1 MANYYDRDTES
12 QSADTS
18 IDVLQSEFQG
28 IFIKDSNEIRIN
40 QTEAQALIVLQIA
53 LQAALDV
60 LLIAFD
66 LDDNDDDVRELQ
78 SIIQSIKAAQLQC
91 QKIIIK
97 DFNDITLNQQQIQID
112 ALIQVALQ
120 LLAKLEAKFI
130 ERPNR
135 FVAYCDINGE
145 IEKIHVKN
153 TGRCKEL
160 LVPGCTVYL
169 EESDNPNRK
178 TKYSLISVIKENR
191 LINMDSQVTNKMVCE
206 ALKDKS
212 LILPGFDE
220 EITLIKPEKTYGNS
234 RFDVYLE
241 GKTKKAFI
249 EIKGCTLEE
258 DNIVKFPDAKTD
270 RGVKHVKELI
280 KAKEDGYLAYIIIV
294 IQMKDVLYFTPNIER
309 HKEFKDVLK
318 EADEKGVKIL
328 AYDSIVNI
336 DNIKLNKPVKVVL

>member
-1 MANYYDRDTES
+1 
-12 QSADTS
+12 
-18 IDVLQSEFQG
+18 
-28 IFIKDSNEIRIN
+28 
-40 QTEAQALIVLQIA
+40 
-53 LQAALDV
+53 
-60 LLIAFD
+60 
-66 LDDNDDDVRELQ
+66 
-78 SIIQSIKAAQLQC
+78 
-91 QKIIIK
+91 
-97 DFNDITLNQQQIQID
+97 
-112 ALIQVALQ
+112 
-120 LLAKLEAKFI
+120 
-130 ERPNR
+130 
-135 FVAYCDINGE
+135 
-145 IEKIHVKN
+145 
-153 TGRCKEL
+153 
-160 LVPGCTVYL
+160 
-169 EESDNPNRK
+169 
-178 TKYSLISVIKENR
+178 
-191 LINMDSQVTNKMVCE
+191 MDSQVTNKMVCE

-294 IQMKDVLYFTPNIER
+294 IQMEDVLYFTPNIER
-309 HKEFKDVLK
+309 HKEFGDVLK

>member
-1 MANYYDRDTES
+1 MKYNK
-12 QSADTS
+12 
-18 IDVLQSEFQG
+18 V
-28 IFIKDSNEIRIN
+28 
-40 QTEAQALIVLQIA
+40 V
-53 LQAALDV
+53 
-60 LLIAFD
+60 
-66 LDDNDDDVRELQ
+66 
-78 SIIQSIKAAQLQC
+78 
-91 QKIIIK
+91 
-97 DFNDITLNQQQIQID
+97 
-112 ALIQVALQ
+112 
-120 LLAKLEAKFI
+120 EAKFI

-178 TKYSLISVIKENR
+178 TKYSLISVITEKR

-249 EIKGCTLEE
+249 EIEGNTLEE
-258 DNIVKFPDAKTD
+258 NNIVKFPDAKTD